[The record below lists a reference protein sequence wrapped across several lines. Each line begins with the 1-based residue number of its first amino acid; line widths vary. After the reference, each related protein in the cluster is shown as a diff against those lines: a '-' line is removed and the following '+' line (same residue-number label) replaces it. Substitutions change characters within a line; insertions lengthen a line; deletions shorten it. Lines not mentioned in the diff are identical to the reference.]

1 MTSLIC
7 CQSFRFCWFLLTHCR
22 FTWKSFLL
30 IIWYWVWSEWSKK
43 NCLITRQLTFHTSS
57 SLSFLAILPDQV
69 STDGGMLW
77 CPNWTNQ
84 HYPGPRSSSRRKGPL
99 SVLAV
104 RQSCP
109 HEPTGK
115 LTGRDNNCCFFL
127 FPLAGLSEE
136 TFLSVT
142 IWLWQSVLKVPTI
155 SPSHGLL
162 CWSSSLHSVAA
173 PVRG

>member
-1 MTSLIC
+1 
-7 CQSFRFCWFLLTHCR
+7 
-22 FTWKSFLL
+22 
-30 IIWYWVWSEWSKK
+30 
-43 NCLITRQLTFHTSS
+43 
-57 SLSFLAILPDQV
+57 
-69 STDGGMLW
+69 MLW

-99 SVLAV
+99 SGLAV

-115 LTGRDNNCCFFL
+115 LTGRGNNCCFFL

-155 SPSHGLL
+155 SPSHCLL
-162 CWSSSLHSVAA
+162 CWSSSLHSVAD
-173 PVRG
+173 PVRCLSRSTGIVLCFNFGILVWQIIKRKLGNKNCRGQLCTMQSIK